1 MRFQTKNG
9 VLIAQANGE
18 TLRIEPWGKDSLRV
32 RATMLPEFS
41 GKDWALTEVP
51 EKTEA
56 KAEQFEVDHLE
67 IDGSMGKRTSASIT
81 NGKIRAVVNF
91 AGVILLTK
99 IKKETNLEMQIK
111 NILRY
116 KMLINW
122 SYIIGYLLVTPFI
135 CIFLYTY
142 RHLWWLMITMFGL
155 ILAGVLTDYFLF
167 HHVSDRIKELTHV
180 NKELM
185 ELKKKHKE

>member
-1 MRFQTKNG
+1 MRFQTENG

-67 IDGSMGKRTSASIT
+67 STDPWEKEPAHRSPMEKSVLWSTLQELSPST
-81 NGKIRAVVNF
+81 KKIRKF
-91 AGVILLTK
+91 
-99 IKKETNLEMQIK
+99 
-111 NILRY
+111 
-116 KMLINW
+116 
-122 SYIIGYLLVTPFI
+122 
-135 CIFLYTY
+135 
-142 RHLWWLMITMFGL
+142 
-155 ILAGVLTDYFLF
+155 
-167 HHVSDRIKELTHV
+167 
-180 NKELM
+180 
-185 ELKKKHKE
+185 

>member
-1 MRFQTKNG
+1 MRFQTENG

-32 RATMLPEFS
+32 RATMLPGFF

-81 NGKIRAVVNF
+81 NGKIRGRA
-91 AGVILLTK
+91 AARASR
-99 IKKETNLEMQIK
+99 TNWPKSWAM
-111 NILRY
+111 
-116 KMLINW
+116 
-122 SYIIGYLLVTPFI
+122 TP
-135 CIFLYTY
+135 
-142 RHLWWLMITMFGL
+142 
-155 ILAGVLTDYFLF
+155 A
-167 HHVSDRIKELTHV
+167 SA
-180 NKELM
+180 
-185 ELKKKHKE
+185 

>member
-81 NGKIRAVVNF
+81 NGKV
-91 AGVILLTK
+91 
-99 IKKETNLEMQIK
+99 
-111 NILRY
+111 
-116 KMLINW
+116 
-122 SYIIGYLLVTPFI
+122 
-135 CIFLYTY
+135 
-142 RHLWWLMITMFGL
+142 
-155 ILAGVLTDYFLF
+155 
-167 HHVSDRIKELTHV
+167 
-180 NKELM
+180 
-185 ELKKKHKE
+185 